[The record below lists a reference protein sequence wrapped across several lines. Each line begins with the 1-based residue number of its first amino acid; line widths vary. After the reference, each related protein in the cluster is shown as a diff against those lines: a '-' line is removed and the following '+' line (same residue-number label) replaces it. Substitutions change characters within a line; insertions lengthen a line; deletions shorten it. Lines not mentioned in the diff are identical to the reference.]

1 MEFGLEWGRNV
12 EGKESSVEA
21 TDKGLNEV
29 IVAQRGKPAGARG
42 PVRPPAVSAT
52 PAETPESEVIVGVSA
67 PAIPRPNATKSVT
80 SADTTWS

>member
-29 IVAQRGKPAGARG
+29 IVA
-42 PVRPPAVSAT
+42 
-52 PAETPESEVIVGVSA
+52 
-67 PAIPRPNATKSVT
+67 
-80 SADTTWS
+80 